1 MLFNS
6 LVFIVF
12 AAVFFTLWPMFRK
25 YRSPRYLLLVVSS
38 FVFYGWWDWRFLF
51 LIIASGLLD
60 FVSGLGME
68 AWPRFRKFFLGLSV
82 FGNVGSLMA
91 FKYSGFFADNISA
104 LLGLFGLD
112 VQLRTGLPPFVLIL
126 PVGISF
132 YTFQSMSYTIDIYKG
147 QLKPTRNVLHF
158 FSYLSMFPQL
168 VAGPII
174 RAADLLPQLKEYR
187 NTTEAERWEG
197 MRLVVHGYVKK
208 VFIADNL
215 AYFVT
220 EAFNNPVPLDGSL
233 YWWVV
238 MTAFAFQIYCD
249 FSGYS
254 DIARGLAKW
263 MGYDFMVNFNHPY
276 VSTSLREF
284 WSRWHI
290 SLSTWFRDYV
300 YIPLG
305 GSKNG
310 RLSSEGN
317 MWITMLVSGFWH
329 GAAWNFII
337 WGGLH
342 AFGTSFERITGWP
355 KKLAAKPGGRLL
367 SSLIVLT
374 GVWVTWV
381 FFRAQTMDQAFF
393 VLSRMFSFQGG
404 AQDLMKSLGGV
415 KLINLSII
423 IGIAA
428 LREAW
433 FFYGFD
439 QKSYVPDRYRIHFET
454 VVMAVL
460 IVVCVFFRGAGSQFI
475 YFQF

>member
-6 LVFIVF
+6 LIFLVF
-12 AAVFFTLWPMFRK
+12 AAAFFGMWPFIKPHRQA
-25 YRSPRYLLLVVSS
+25 RYLLLVVSS
-38 FVFYGWWDWRFLF
+38 FIFYGWWDWRFLF

-60 FVSGLGME
+60 FFAGLGMYRR
-68 AWPRFRKFFLGLSV
+68 PSLRKFFLGLSLL
-82 FGNVGSLMA
+82 GNVGSLML
-91 FKYSGFFADNISA
+91 FKYSGFFADNLSW
-104 LLGLFGLD
+104 LLGQFGLD
-112 VQLRTGLPPFVLIL
+112 VQLRTGLPAFVLIL

-132 YTFQSMSYTIDIYKG
+132 YTFQSMSYTIDVYKG
-147 QLKPTRNVLHF
+147 QLKPTDNVLHF
-158 FSYLSMFPQL
+158 FSYLALFPQL

-174 RAADLLPQLKEYR
+174 RAADLLPQLEKESH
-187 NTTEAERWEG
+187 TTEQQRWEG
-197 MRLVVHGYVKK
+197 MHLIIHGFAKK

-220 EAFNNPVPLDGSL
+220 EAFNNPVHSPNTL
-233 YWWVV
+233 YWWVI

-263 MGYDFMVNFNHPY
+263 MGYEFMVNFNHPY
-276 VSTSLREF
+276 VATSLREF

-305 GSKNG
+305 GSRGGELK
-310 RLSSEGN
+310 SQTN

-342 AFGTSFERITGWP
+342 ALSTTIERFSRWP
-355 KKLAAKPGGRLL
+355 QRVCALPGGRFLASFILL
-367 SSLIVLT
+367 VQ
-374 GVWVTWV
+374 VWVTWV
-381 FFRAQTMDQAFF
+381 FFRAGTLHQAMDI
-393 VLSRMFSFQGG
+393 LGSMFSFHGG
-404 AQDLMKSLGGV
+404 FEGLMYDLGGT
-415 KLINLSII
+415 KLLTLAVI

-428 LREAW
+428 LREFW
-433 FFYGFD
+433 FFMGWHEREF
-439 QKSYVPDRYRIHFET
+439 VPGRWRPHVQVT
-454 VVMAVL
+454 VMAVL
-460 IVVCVFFRGAGSQFI
+460 IVVCVFFRGPGSQFI

>member
-6 LVFIVF
+6 LIFLIF
-12 AAVFFTLWPMFRK
+12 TALFFGLWPLLKPKRNV
-25 YRSPRYLLLVVSS
+25 RYLYLVVCS
-38 FVFYGWWDWRFLF
+38 FIFYGWWDWRFLF

-60 FVSGLGME
+60 FFSGLGM
-68 AWPRFRKFFLGLSV
+68 AAYPHRKKLFLGISV
-82 FGNVGSLMA
+82 LGNVGSLML

-104 LLGLFGLD
+104 LLSLFGLD
-112 VQLRTGLPPFVLIL
+112 VTLRTGLPPFVMIL

-147 QLKPTRNVLHF
+147 HLEPTRNPFHF
-158 FSYLSMFPQL
+158 FAYLSLFPQL

-174 RAADLLPQLKEYR
+174 RAADLLPQLEEESH
-187 NTTEAERWEG
+187 TTEQQRWEG
-197 MRLVVHGYVKK
+197 LHLIVHGFAKK
-208 VFIADNL
+208 VLIADNL
-215 AYFVT
+215 AYYVA
-220 EAFNNPVPLDGSL
+220 EAFNNPVHSESTL
-233 YWWVV
+233 YWWVI

-276 VSTSLREF
+276 IATSLREF
-284 WSRWHI
+284 WTRWHI

-305 GSKNG
+305 GSRSGK
-310 RLSSEGN
+310 LKSEIN

-342 AFGTSFERITGWP
+342 AAGSSFDRFTGFSR
-355 KKLAAKPGGRLL
+355 KLLALPGGRFLASWFLL
-367 SSLIVLT
+367 LQ
-374 GVWVTWV
+374 VWVTWV
-381 FFRAQTMDQAFF
+381 FFRAATFHQAID
-393 VLSRMFSFQGG
+393 VLRSMFSFKGG
-404 AQDLMKSLGGV
+404 TEALMFELGGV
-415 KLINLSII
+415 KLLNLAII

-428 LREAW
+428 SREFW
-433 FFYGFD
+433 FFMRWDEREFVPAGFRP
-439 QKSYVPDRYRIHFET
+439 QVET
-454 VVMAVL
+454 ATLAIL
-460 IVVCVFFRGAGSQFI
+460 IVLSVFFRGPGSQFI